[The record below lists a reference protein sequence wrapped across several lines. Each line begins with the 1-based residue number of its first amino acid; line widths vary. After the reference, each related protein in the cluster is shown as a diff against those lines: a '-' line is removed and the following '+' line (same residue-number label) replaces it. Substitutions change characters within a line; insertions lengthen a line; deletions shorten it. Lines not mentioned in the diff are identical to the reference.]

1 VEEKIMAANV
11 SPGVFTKIIDLS
23 AFIQAVPSTIGFL
36 AGFTRKGRDNQLIF
50 VGSRSDLISEWGEPD
65 ITEFGKNFGQGP
77 YEAYNYLG
85 EAGSLYWMRCL
96 PDNATYSNIRIDSQ
110 LAASDASASITITY
124 VEGLNT
130 SDEIKTNLITSGD
143 TKPIGMLYPIGRG
156 DFYNSI
162 GVRFTEF
169 SNPTVFG
176 VYVMDIY
183 EKQSDGDDVII
194 ESFNVSF
201 DPFAVDNAGDSIFIG
216 SILETYSSV
225 LRFEMELPS
234 GLYTDGYDL
243 VAKVFD
249 KEIGNVNVVLTSG
262 SATISDNKQDFS
274 DWETDPETGNAN
286 YVVIAKDA
294 KGNTIYGW
302 LGISDSAQD
311 DEIINVFT
319 DRNLTGATQGWNG
332 AVSSFDVNSAIEY
345 RIQKSNTSVASAF
358 ISDTPVPLKKG
369 SEGDL
374 RTASGDVDT
383 AEAETLLEQAYNG
396 LLTNPV
402 TGELEDQIYDT
413 ETVYFSLVFDAGYPA
428 DVKTA
433 ISGLCTTR
441 RDCVGILDNG
451 DNNSV
456 NAALAARNNTNTFNN
471 FYVALYESFNKVS
484 DPFTGED
491 VWFSPIYHMSYIIP
505 RNDNVAELWF
515 APAGFNRAAID
526 SIKEL
531 RYNPRLG
538 QRDQLYLKQLNPI
551 VKFSNG
557 YVVWGQLTAQAK
569 ASALQDL
576 NIVRLVLYCKRAIEQ
591 FCRFFIF
598 EQNDPIT
605 WGQVSGAITDFLEVI
620 KQKRGLDSYS
630 IDVGATDYERKTK
643 RFHVNIIL
651 QPTRTVEQIEL
662 NFFIQ

>member
-1 VEEKIMAANV
+1 MAANV

-23 AFIQAVPSTIGFL
+23 TFIQAVPSTIALL
-36 AGFTRKGRDNQLIF
+36 AGFTRKGRDNQLVF
-50 VGSRSDLISEWGEPD
+50 VGSRSEFISEWGEPD
-65 ITEFGKNFGQGP
+65 ITEFGKSFGQGP

-96 PDNATYSNIRIDSQ
+96 PDNAAYSNIRIDSQ
-110 LAASDASASITITY
+110 LAAADSSATISITY
-124 VEGLNT
+124 VEGVN
-130 SDEIKTNLITSGD
+130 SRVEIKSNLIESGN
-143 TKPIGMLYPIGRG
+143 TKPLGMLYPIGRG
-156 DFYNSI
+156 DYYNAI
-162 GVRFTEF
+162 GVRFTAY

-234 GLYTDGYDL
+234 GEYTSGYDL
-243 VAKVFD
+243 VAKVYD
-249 KEIGNVNVVLTSG
+249 KEIGTVDVTLSSG
-262 SATISDNKQDFS
+262 SATISDNKQNFS
-274 DWETDPETGNAN
+274 DWQTSPETGTAD

-294 KGNTIYGW
+294 KGNTIWGW
-302 LGISDSAQD
+302 LGASDSAQD
-311 DEIINVFT
+311 DEVINVFPE
-319 DRNLTGATQGWNG
+319 RNLTGASQQWNG
-332 AVSSFDVNSAIEY
+332 AVSDFDVDSSIEY
-345 RIQKSNTSVASAF
+345 RIQKANVSVASAF
-358 ISDTPVPLKKG
+358 TSDIPVPLKKG

-374 RTASGDVDT
+374 RTDAGDVDSS
-383 AEAETLLEQAYNG
+383 EAETLLEQAYNG
-396 LLTNPV
+396 LLTNPQ
-402 TGELEDQIYDT
+402 GETVNQLADEVLDT
-413 ETVYFSLVFDAGYPA
+413 ETIYFSLIYDAGYPA

-433 ISGLCTTR
+433 ISSLATTR
-441 RDCVGILDNG
+441 RDCVAIIDNG
-451 DNNSV
+451 DNSTV
-456 NAALAARNNTNTFNN
+456 NNAISTRNNVNTFNN
-471 FYVALYESFNKVS
+471 FYTAIYESYNKVS

-491 VWFSPIYHMSYIIP
+491 VWFSPLYHMSYIIP
-505 RNDNVAELWF
+505 RNDNVSELWF

-557 YVVWGQLTAQAK
+557 YVVWGQLTSQAK

>member
-1 VEEKIMAANV
+1 MAANV

-50 VGSRSDLISEWGEPD
+50 VGSRADLISEWGEPD

-110 LAASDASASITITY
+110 LAASDASASITISY

-130 SDEIKTNLITSGD
+130 SGEIKTNLITSGD

-243 VAKVFD
+243 VARVFD

-319 DRNLTGATQGWNG
+319 ERNLTGGTQGWNG
-332 AVSSFDVNSAIEY
+332 AVSSFDVNSSIEY
-345 RIQKSNTSVASAF
+345 RIQKSNASVASAF

-456 NAALAARNNTNTFNN
+456 NAALASRNNTNTFNN
-471 FYVALYESFNKVS
+471 FYVALYECYNKVS

-598 EQNDPIT
+598 EQNDPVT

>member
-1 VEEKIMAANV
+1 MAANV

-50 VGSRSDLISEWGEPD
+50 VGSRADLISEWGEPD

-110 LAASDASASITITY
+110 LAASDASASITISY

-130 SDEIKTNLITSGD
+130 SGEIKTNLITSGD

-243 VAKVFD
+243 VARVFD

-302 LGISDSAQD
+302 LGVSDSAQD

-319 DRNLTGATQGWNG
+319 ERNLTGGTQGWNG
-332 AVSSFDVNSAIEY
+332 AVSSFDVNSSIEY
-345 RIQKSNTSVASAF
+345 RIQKSNASVASAF

-456 NAALAARNNTNTFNN
+456 NAALASRNNTNTFNN
-471 FYVALYESFNKVS
+471 FYVALYECYNKVS

-598 EQNDPIT
+598 EQNDPVT

>member
-1 VEEKIMAANV
+1 MAANV

-50 VGSRSDLISEWGEPD
+50 VGSRADLISEWGEPD

-110 LAASDASASITITY
+110 LATSDASASIAISY

-143 TKPIGMLYPIGRG
+143 TQPIGMLYPIGKG

-243 VAKVFD
+243 VARVFD

-319 DRNLTGATQGWNG
+319 ERNLTGGTQGWNG
-332 AVSSFDVNSAIEY
+332 AVSSFDVNSSIEY
-345 RIQKSNTSVASAF
+345 RIQKSNASVASAF

-456 NAALAARNNTNTFNN
+456 NAALASRNNTNTFNN
-471 FYVALYESFNKVS
+471 FYVALYECYNKVS

-598 EQNDPIT
+598 EQNDPVT

>member
-1 VEEKIMAANV
+1 MANV

-23 AFIQAVPSTIGFL
+23 TFIQAVPSTIGFL
-36 AGFTRKGRDNQLIF
+36 AGFARKGRDNQLVF
-50 VGSRSDLISEWGEPD
+50 VGSRADFISEWGEPD
-65 ITEFGKNFGQGP
+65 ITEYGRSFGQGP

-96 PDNATYSNIRIDSQ
+96 PDNATFSNIRIDSQ
-110 LAASDASASITITY
+110 LATADASASISITY

-130 SDEIKTNLITSGD
+130 KSEIKTNLIQSGD
-143 TKPIGMLYPIGRG
+143 TQPLGMLYPIGRG
-156 DFYNSI
+156 DYYNAI

-216 SILETYSSV
+216 NVLETYSSI
-225 LRFEMELPS
+225 LRFEMQLVS
-234 GLYTDGYDL
+234 GEYTSGYDL
-243 VAKVFD
+243 IARVYD
-249 KEIGNVNVVLTSG
+249 KEIGTVNVVLTSG

-274 DWETDPETGNAN
+274 DWQTDPETGNSD

-302 LGISDSAQD
+302 LGASDSGQD
-311 DEIINVFT
+311 DEIINVFR

-332 AVSSFDVNSAIEY
+332 AVGDFDVNSAIEY
-345 RIQKSNTSVASAF
+345 RIQKSNANAASAF

-374 RTASGDVDT
+374 RTATGDVDT
-383 AEAETLLEQAYNG
+383 SEAETLLEQAYTG
-396 LLTNPV
+396 LLTNPE

-433 ISGLCTTR
+433 ISSLCTTR

-451 DNNSV
+451 DNVSV
-456 NAALAARNNTNTFNN
+456 NAALATRNNVNTFNN
-471 FYVALYESFNKVS
+471 FYVALYESYNKVS

-491 VWFSPIYHMSYIIP
+491 IWFSPVYHMSYIIP